1 MERAPITESEILP
14 SCPATFSNNCV
25 PLDKSLS
32 LSGPLL
38 PCLQVEAVEIELPK
52 VVSNADIL

>member
-1 MERAPITESEILP
+1 MERAPITESEIRP
-14 SCPATFSNNCV
+14 SCLATFSNNCV

-32 LSGPLL
+32 LLGFLL

-52 VVSNADIL
+52 VVSKADIL